1 MSFNKKNY
9 SKYSQKQNVKK
20 EERDDIK
27 VIVATEE
34 LLKEVNDKIKED
46 NENIKED
53 ILKEV
58 TLNIQNDEQKYIGI
72 VTNCEALRIR
82 KEPNVD
88 SEILN
93 VIKKMSKVNI
103 LDESDEYFYKIKS
116 IGTNT
121 EGYCMKKFIVKQNI
135 GGI

>member
-1 MSFNKKNY
+1 MNFNKKNY
-9 SKYSQKQNVKK
+9 SKYSQKQNTRK
-20 EERDDIK
+20 EEKNDIK
-27 VIVATEE
+27 EIIV
-34 LLKEVNDKIKED
+34 KEVNDKIKED

-53 ILKEV
+53 ILKEEV
-58 TLNIQNDEQKYIGI
+58 LNIQNNKQKYIGI

-93 VIKKMSKVNI
+93 VIKKMSKVDI